1 MQADGLATW
10 LRAAAHALE
19 LPPVAAPW
27 NLAELEGCVD
37 VAAMRA
43 AAVLVGVVPRP
54 AGASVLLTRRTDDLR
69 HHAGQVSFPGGRIE
83 PEDPSPAAAAVREAV
98 EEVGLVPA
106 QVQPLGYLDP
116 LATITGFRV
125 QPVLA
130 LVAPD
135 YVPSP
140 APGEVADIFEVPLSL
155 LLDPA
160 QPEQTVIQFG
170 GKTRCVFQY
179 RYTPQRIWGATASI
193 LFNLRQRLATAN
205 HGRV

>member
-1 MQADGLATW
+1 MISRSGSRNNNRMKLWAKTDQRLTAPALALAT
-10 LRAAAHALE
+10 
-19 LPPVAAPW
+19 
-27 NLAELEGCVD
+27 
-37 VAAMRA
+37 
-43 AAVLVGVVPRP
+43 
-54 AGASVLLTRRTDDLR
+54 
-69 HHAGQVSFPGGRIE
+69 
-83 PEDPSPAAAAVREAV
+83 
-98 EEVGLVPA
+98 
-106 QVQPLGYLDP
+106 
-116 LATITGFRV
+116 
-125 QPVLA
+125 VLA

-160 QPEQTVIQFG
+160 QLEQTVIQFG

-179 RYTPQRIWGATASI
+179 RYAPQRIWGATASI